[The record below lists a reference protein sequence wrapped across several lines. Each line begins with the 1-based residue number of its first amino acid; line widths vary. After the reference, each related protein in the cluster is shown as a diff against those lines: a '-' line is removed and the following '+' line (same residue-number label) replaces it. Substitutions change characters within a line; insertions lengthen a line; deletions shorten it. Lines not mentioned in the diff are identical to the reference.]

1 MKEMVEQQQ
10 LTVIISYL
18 MEQLG
23 VDKMRISQKDLKR
36 IRNND
41 TYCGIKAE
49 NDKNDGKQLVENAC
63 KTRYNN
69 NVFLNK
75 FKYKINSG
83 ANTTSINMQDNK
95 LNIISLY
102 TSDIFIDSDFLKILD
117 KSIDEDLQN
126 ISS

>member
-49 NDKNDGKQLVENAC
+49 NDKNDDNYIILE
-63 KTRYNN
+63 RI
-69 NVFLNK
+69 NVSNVTLKDLLRDIERKLDRINK
-75 FKYKINSG
+75 
-83 ANTTSINMQDNK
+83 
-95 LNIISLY
+95 
-102 TSDIFIDSDFLKILD
+102 
-117 KSIDEDLQN
+117 ED
-126 ISS
+126 